1 MKFFNNYFLQSKMKK
16 TISTILLLC
25 LMLSPVTLSAKK
37 KKQNKKTTVEQVQ
50 TAATP
55 AKEEVKVFALS
66 NPVKQLA
73 GEWTIKKLRGKN
85 ISTSERAYINFDVT
99 NAKIY
104 GSNGCNF
111 INGKFSLNGT
121 SITFSD
127 ITATHKSCN
136 DHSASRNI
144 MKAIAETGN
153 LIINEENGI
162 EYLVLRSKSN
172 HELLRLKRNN
182 FDFANGPWCVSEI
195 AGESTSALDM
205 RLVVDTDQLSIHGDT
220 GCNIFNGI
228 ITIDGDKYHA
238 IQFEDLISSR
248 KPCENI
254 SYETALL
261 VALEET
267 VSARLDNDG
276 RLLLIDNKGNVVA
289 VFTQLKLSAQSLK

>member
-1 MKFFNNYFLQSKMKK
+1 MKK
-16 TISTILLLC
+16 TISAILLMC
-25 LMLSPVTLSAKK
+25 LMLAPATISAKK
-37 KKQNKKTTVEQVQ
+37 KKQNKKTAVEQVQ

-55 AKEEVKVFALS
+55 AKEEVKVFVLS
-66 NPVKQLA
+66 NPVKQLT
-73 GEWTIKKLRGKN
+73 GEWTIKKMRGKN
-85 ISTSERAYINFDVT
+85 INTTERAYINFDVT
-99 NAKIY
+99 NARIY
-104 GSNGCNF
+104 GNNGCNF
-111 INGKFSLNGT
+111 INGKFLLNGT
-121 SITFSD
+121 NIAFSD
-127 ITATHKSCN
+127 ITTTHKYCN

-162 EYLVLRSKSN
+162 EYLVLRSKNN

-182 FDFANGPWCVSEI
+182 FDFANGPWRVDEI
-195 AGESTSALDM
+195 AGESTTSLDM
-205 RLVVDTDQLSIHGDT
+205 RLVIDTDQLSIHGDT

-248 KPCENI
+248 KPCPDI
-254 SYETALL
+254 SSETALL

-267 VSARLDNDG
+267 VSTRLDNDG

-289 VFTQLKLSAQSLK
+289 KFSRLKISTQAGH